1 MPTLRGAGRNSRRGI
16 SPRRVG
22 LRLTPDELATCDGQ
36 LLTWAPKKRSW
47 ASRRWCSAQA
57 PDRQDDERRR
67 DRGRRC
73 AAARRRLALLVGCRR
88 AVRSHFDGDKPEE
101 KLFLRTAQLDRAAA
115 ALSRCLR
122 LLRIGRKERLGVGR
136 GIRSSNRGTF
146 ASFHTPPSTR
156 RAPPERAPHRPEAVV
171 APSAQHGPDVS
182 ARGRTRVERSRDARH
197 AAGIERVASQLI
209 GGRAARA
216 SRTVHVVAA
225 ARLNALCV
233 SCRPPSRLP
242 SSRRPRRPLR
252 RR

>member
-88 AVRSHFDGDKPEE
+88 AVRSHFDGDKPKE
-101 KLFLRTAQLDRAAA
+101 KLFLRTAGDPRLR
-115 ALSRCLR
+115 SRCLR
-122 LLRIGRKERLGVGR
+122 AV
-136 GIRSSNRGTF
+136 
-146 ASFHTPPSTR
+146 ATR
-156 RAPPERAPHRPEAVV
+156 QKRATRCPRAWYDQSQAIE
-171 APSAQHGPDVS
+171 GLTS
-182 ARGRTRVERSRDARH
+182 AR
-197 AAGIERVASQLI
+197 
-209 GGRAARA
+209 RAARA
-216 SRTVHVVAA
+216 RRNPARA
-225 ARLNALCV
+225 ARAGAASTGGRRRANGSARTRRLSTRSDPGREVARRTP
-233 SCRPPSRLP
+233 CRRYRTCGQPVNRRAGRAGVPD
-242 SSRRPRRPLR
+242 RPRRGR
-252 RR
+252 GAT